1 MLPASLHEWTNA
13 AFHATVRTYDRIL
26 DLHGFTGVAGQ
37 IRELWRSFDLA
48 GMTALVTD
56 EMLEQMAVAGTPDE
70 CRQMVAARASSAD
83 RLLLGAPVVAT
94 DPGHMRQY
102 HDAIVETFA
111 ANV

>member
-1 MLPASLHEWTNA
+1 MAPAEA
-13 AFHATVRTYDRIL
+13 IA
-26 DLHGFTGVAGQ
+26 
-37 IRELWRSFDLA
+37 
-48 GMTALVTD
+48 VTD

-94 DPGHMRQY
+94 DPGRMREY